1 MNQYFE
7 SLIFEPKQRLLRVLL
22 FDETVRASNCVCC
35 NRVTVMQYAKLSRDC
50 GKGTVRELG
59 TGAQGTG
66 VDYTYAASSSVTLP
80 KNQPPVTCV

>member
-50 GKGTVRELG
+50 GQGTVRELMAG
-59 TGAQGTG
+59 SRWRREIQCMG
-66 VDYTYAASSSVTLP
+66 YLMP
-80 KNQPPVTCV
+80 RILME